1 MSWLRFGISAFAA
14 AVYLLPLN
22 GSAPVRG
29 PWHLLVAAAFL
40 YAVPHVFIGAGRPT
54 RRSRLRVLVN
64 TLMDFIFVT
73 AAVYV
78 TGGENSGFIW
88 LFPLTIVSNVLRYGD
103 IAGALTVGGSMI
115 AFGAIVLSQGAD
127 PRTLVPSLVARL
139 GSFWVLYFMVAY
151 LSRHAN
157 RMERVARQGTRLMEA
172 VGRIGVPVNLAGNIM
187 LALEAVCEEIKIL
200 FDVDHVLIWLV
211 RDGGLVGAA
220 ATGPHKKEFLAQQ
233 RRLDDP
239 NLLSAR
245 VVREGRPM
253 YVNGARSKASGLDME
268 LVQNFDV
275 QAIAGIPLI
284 HGEAAVGA
292 MMLADSRRP
301 QRFRD
306 EDLAP
311 AMLLGNLAATALY
324 HASMHDQLRRAYTR
338 SLETLG
344 EAIDVRDA
352 YTGGHSQRI
361 ARFAEAIA
369 QALGCPAE
377 MLGHIRTAAMLHDI
391 GKIGIPDSILL
402 KPGRLQE
409 REMEIMKSHSLIG
422 ARLLRTAGFPDEVIS
437 IVRHLHERY
446 DGQGYPGGLKG
457 EQIPLGSRI
466 LAVADTYEAMT
477 SDRIYRAALSAEDAI
492 GELTLYSGVQFDP
505 AVVDAFVS
513 IHHTLASAEEPPD
526 EPRGVANPA
535 AVFAS
540 VAGYLLT
547 RFGEFAGVQVVSTIV
562 DRLVVNARHRNWVV
576 GWQDQKLHV
585 QTAER
590 QTGLEARR
598 QILTW
603 LLDGI
608 EDLGGRRIAF
618 HLLTEAV
625 EHLSPSAREVYRVLL
640 SPGATEEAV
649 RSV

>member
-14 AVYLLPLN
+14 AIYLLPLN

-29 PWHLLVAAAFL
+29 PWHVVVAAAFL

-64 TLMDFIFVT
+64 TLMDFVFVT

-103 IAGALTVGGSMI
+103 VAGALTVGGSMI
-115 AFGAIVLSQGAD
+115 AFGGIVLSQGAD
-127 PRTLVPSLVARL
+127 PRTLVPSLVTRL

-151 LSRHAN
+151 LSRHAS

-187 LALEAVCEEIKIL
+187 LALEAVCEEIRVL

-211 RDGGLVGAA
+211 RDGQLVGAA
-220 ATGPHKKEFLAQQ
+220 ATGPRKKEFLAQQ

-253 YVNGARSKASGLDME
+253 YVNSARSNAPGLDME
-268 LVQNFDV
+268 VVADFDV

-284 HGEAAVGA
+284 HGETAVGA
-292 MMLADSRRP
+292 MMLVDSRRP

-324 HASMHDQLRRAYTR
+324 HASMHDQLRQAYTR

-361 ARFAEAIA
+361 ARFAEAIG
-369 QALGCPAE
+369 QALGSPAE

-437 IVRHLHERY
+437 IVRHLHERH

-492 GELTLYSGVQFDP
+492 AELTVYSGVQFEP

-513 IHHTLASAEEPPD
+513 IHQTLTSGEERREETP
-526 EPRGVANPA
+526 GVANPA

-547 RFGEFAGVQVVSTIV
+547 RFGEFAGSQVVTTIV
-562 DRLVVNARHRNWVV
+562 DRLAVNARHCNWVV

-585 QTAER
+585 QTSER
-590 QTGLEARR
+590 QTRLEARR

-603 LLDGI
+603 LLEGI